1 MGKPKAP
8 EAPDYAAAATA
19 QGEANLNSAL
29 ASNFLNQVS
38 QVGPTGSLTYTN
50 DPSRSYTLPDGT
62 VIPGT
67 IATTTLSPEQ
77 QRLYDQNVALS
88 TSLNDLAAQGIG
100 YVGDAVSTPLD
111 TSNLPALVGSV
122 GNTSTGIQS
131 QVPGTGYQTSV
142 PTTTLQSSV
151 PTAALQS
158 SIPTTNVQSSVPT
171 TNVQSSVDFSNASA
185 APTLDSFTGQRDQ
198 ITDAMMARLQPY
210 IDRDREA
217 LRTQLNNQGIGQ
229 GTEAYGWDMD
239 QFQRGVNDQRIAALL
254 AGDTEQQN
262 LFNNAM
268 SLRNQGTS
276 EALAAGNFANNAAA
290 QEFSQN
296 LSAGNFANNAADQ
309 SFNQGLAAGNFANS
323 AANQEF
329 NQSLS
334 AGNFA
339 NTAAN
344 QEFNQSLAAGNFSN
358 AVSDAMFNQQMAQA
372 GFNNTAQQQEYNQ
385 MLNSASLSNSARTQG
400 LQEAEFL
407 RTEPLNILNALRTG
421 NQASI
426 PTFGNVGTGVG
437 ITPAPIYSATQDAYN
452 SALQNYNIQAQQ
464 YGGLL
469 GGLASLGGAA
479 IMASDRRLKKN
490 IQLLGIR
497 QDGLGIYSY
506 EYLWADKPSIGVMA
520 DEVVLMRPEALGPS
534 IAGYATVNYGAL

>member
-262 LFNNAM
+262 LFNNVM

-497 QDGLGIYSY
+497 QDGLGVYSY

-520 DEVVLMRPEALGPS
+520 DEVALMRPEALGPS

>member
-111 TSNLPALVGSV
+111 TSNLPALIGSV

-131 QVPGTGYQTSV
+131 QIPGTEYQTSV
-142 PTTTLQSSV
+142 PTS
-151 PTAALQS
+151 AL
-158 SIPTTNVQSSVPT
+158 QSSVPT

-268 SLRNQGTS
+268 SLRNQGVS
-276 EALAAGNFANNAAA
+276 EALAAGNFAN
-290 QEFSQN
+290 S
-296 LSAGNFANNAADQ
+296 AADQ

-323 AANQEF
+323 
-329 NQSLS
+329 
-334 AGNFA
+334 
-339 NTAAN
+339 AAN

-385 MLNSASLSNSARTQG
+385 MLNSANLSNDARAQG
-400 LQEAEFL
+400 LQEEEFL

-421 NQASI
+421 NQASV
-426 PTFGNVGTGVG
+426 PTFGNMGTGVG
-437 ITPAPIYSATQDAYN
+437 ITPAPVYSATQDAYN

-497 QDGLGIYSY
+497 QDGLGVYSY

-520 DEVVLMRPEALGPS
+520 DEVALMRPEALGPS

>member
-88 TSLNDLAAQGIG
+88 TSLNDLAAQGVG

-122 GNTSTGIQS
+122 GNTSTGIQR

-142 PTTTLQSSV
+142 PTTTLRSSV

-158 SIPTTNVQSSVPT
+158 SIPT

-268 SLRNQGTS
+268 SLRNQGTG
-276 EALAAGNFANNAAA
+276 EALA
-290 QEFSQN
+290 
-296 LSAGNFANNAADQ
+296 AGNFANNAADQ

-520 DEVVLMRPEALGPS
+520 DEVALMRPEALGPS

>member
-67 IATTTLSPEQ
+67 IATTTLSPGQ

-497 QDGLGIYSY
+497 QDGLGVYSY

-520 DEVVLMRPEALGPS
+520 DEVALMRPEALGPS

>member
-520 DEVVLMRPEALGPS
+520 DEVALMRPEALGPS

>member
-67 IATTTLSPEQ
+67 VATTTLSPEQ

-111 TSNLPALVGSV
+111 TSNLPALIGSV

-131 QVPGTGYQTSV
+131 QIPGTEYQTSV
-142 PTTTLQSSV
+142 PTT
-151 PTAALQS
+151 AL
-158 SIPTTNVQSSVPT
+158 QSSVPT

-185 APTLDSFTGQRDQ
+185 APTLDSFTTQRDQ

-268 SLRNQGTS
+268 SLRNQGVS
-276 EALAAGNFANNAAA
+276 EALAAGNFAN
-290 QEFSQN
+290 S
-296 LSAGNFANNAADQ
+296 AADQ

-323 AANQEF
+323 
-329 NQSLS
+329 
-334 AGNFA
+334 
-339 NTAAN
+339 AAN

-385 MLNSASLSNSARTQG
+385 MLNSANLSNSARTQG
-400 LQEAEFL
+400 FQEAEFL

-426 PTFGNVGTGVG
+426 PTFGNMGTGVG
-437 ITPAPIYSATQDAYN
+437 ITPAPIYNATQDAYN

-497 QDGLGIYSY
+497 SDGLGVYSY

-520 DEVVLMRPEALGPS
+520 DEVALMRPEALGPS

>member
-67 IATTTLSPEQ
+67 IATTTLSPGQ

-497 QDGLGIYSY
+497 PDGLGIYSY
-506 EYLWADKPSIGVMA
+506 EYLWASKPSIGVMA
-520 DEVVLMRPEALGPS
+520 DEVALIRPEALGPS